1 MGGQALGSS
10 GANSVKLPKY
20 ARTAFDYIVIAACYL
35 FMPAGLVLALVRLIT
50 THYKNYRKPV
60 NFSLLYHA
68 FVGGF
73 VEIVIFIIYEVA
85 DQQYDFGGT
94 GMLISLLIFFSVL
107 FLLPAAVFAYV
118 AAVSRHDFS
127 LLAAKYVQLAGVSGI
142 RRTGRLSAETGQ
154 HERDVRR
161 DLLYLQDC
169 GALDRGLVFEEG
181 DTAAAA
187 GGIDA
192 AGGSAPGSARWFAEK
207 ASGVPQAPQSPQA
220 PPQLPKSILCSG
232 CGAQNTVLPGQAKA
246 CDYCGTTIP
255 YR

>member
-1 MGGQALGSS
+1 MGGQALGSN

-20 ARTAFDYIVIAACYL
+20 ARTAFDYIIIAACYL
-35 FMPAGLVLALVRLIT
+35 FMPAGLVLALVRLLT
-50 THYKNYRKPV
+50 SHYKNYRKPV

-68 FVGGF
+68 FAGGF
-73 VEIVIFIIYEVA
+73 IEIIIFIIFLVS

-94 GMLISLLIFFSVL
+94 GMLISLLISFGVL

-127 LLAAKYVQLAGVSGI
+127 QLAAKYIQLAGDSGI
-142 RRTGRLSAETGQ
+142 RQTSRLSMETGQ

-161 DLLYLQDC
+161 DLQYLQDC
-169 GALDRGLVFEEG
+169 GALDRSMVFEEG
-181 DTAAAA
+181 GAAAAA
-187 GGIDA
+187 GGMA
-192 AGGSAPGSARWFAEK
+192 GAGGPAPGSARWFAEQT
-207 ASGVPQAPQSPQA
+207 SGVPQAQQSRQA
-220 PPQLPKSILCSG
+220 PPQLAKSIRCTG

-255 YR
+255 YS